1 MTELEKKRREWLSDQ
16 GYTDSQID
24 DIIEC
29 DGKEEVLDF

>member
-1 MTELEKKRREWLSDQ
+1 MTELEKKRREWLSAQ